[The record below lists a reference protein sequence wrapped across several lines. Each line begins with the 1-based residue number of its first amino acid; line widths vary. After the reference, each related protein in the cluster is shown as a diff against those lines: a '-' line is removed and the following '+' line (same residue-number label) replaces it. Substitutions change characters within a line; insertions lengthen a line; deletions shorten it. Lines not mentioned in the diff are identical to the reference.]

1 MSCIDCPPEIQTL
14 GADPAVIDWRVIR
27 GDTATIRVEFLENDE
42 VSSFDTS
49 GWAFASTA
57 YDSITDTYH
66 TLEVSVS
73 PGYVDIIASAELTSE
88 WGSAKTGL
96 VASLDFDLQV
106 TLEDETIWTPV
117 VGTISVSADTTLY
130 GGI

>member
-1 MSCIDCPPEIQTL
+1 MSCIDCPPEIETL
-14 GADPAVIDWRVIR
+14 GADPVVINWKVIR
-27 GDTATIRVEFLENDE
+27 GDTATLRVLFLENDE
-42 VSSFDTS
+42 TTNIDTS
-49 GWAFASTA
+49 GWTFASTA
-57 YDSITDTYH
+57 YDSLSDTYH
-66 TLEVSVS
+66 TLEVLEE
-73 PGYVDIIASAELTSE
+73 PGYVDITASAELTSE

-106 TLEDETIWTPV
+106 TLENETIWTPV